1 MKIKKIFDD
10 IPEQKKINDD
20 RLKDLSRILKIQD
33 SRKIPSDLTVERLRE
48 IANYVTYNDI
58 NFEDLQVFI
67 LKVLRVPS
75 LIGDIGYI

>member
-48 IANYVTYNDI
+48 IANYVTNSDI

-75 LIGDIGYI
+75 LMGDIGYI